1 MHCYSCDYFKP
12 LRSNNESVRPDNF
25 ICELT
30 DYIFPEDVEGMNIEY
45 PCFKNGSLP
54 SANGYSEQ

>member
-1 MHCYSCDYFKP
+1 MHCYSCDYFKV
-12 LRSNNESVRPDNF
+12 LGTNNESVSPNNF

-30 DYIFPEDVEGMNIEY
+30 NYIFSEDVEGMNIEY

-54 SANGYSEQ
+54 PANSCCEQ